1 MKEEHIRFPGTFR
14 LETGEVLEDIEITYH
29 TLGTLT
35 AGSKVVWICHALT
48 ANSNAKD
55 WWEGMVGDDRFFN
68 GQDYFL
74 VCANVPGS
82 CYGTTG
88 PLSVNPQ
95 TGKPYFGNFPHVTV
109 RDMVAAHNKLREYL
123 GIDRI
128 YAVIGSSIGGFQ
140 AIEYAMS
147 IPDRIEHLV
156 LIATNC
162 RVTPWGTAFN
172 EAQRMSIFADKT
184 YFDNVPEGGL
194 EGMKAARATAL
205 LSYRSYDG
213 YNQTQYEENDDVI
226 FADKAASYERYQGKK
241 LADRFNAYSYV
252 IMTKAIDSHNAGRF
266 RGGVDRALAALNVK
280 TLLIGIDSD
289 ILFPTAELKFMH
301 DRIPNSQYA
310 ELSSVF
316 GHDGFLLESKQLS
329 EIMQNFFDNT
339 HSR

>member
-1 MKEEHIRFPGTFR
+1 MNINHIIFPGTFH
-14 LETGEVLEDIEITYH
+14 LETGDILENIEIIYH

-35 AGSKVVWICHALT
+35 ANSKVVWICHALT
-48 ANSNAKD
+48 ANSDAEE
-55 WWEGMVGDDRFFN
+55 WWPGMVGDDKFFN
-68 GQDYFL
+68 GHNYFI
-74 VCANVPGS
+74 VCANVIGS
-82 CYGTTG
+82 CYGSTG
-88 PLSVNPQ
+88 PLSVDPQ
-95 TGKPYFGNFPHVTV
+95 SGTPYFSKFPYVTV
-109 RDMVAAHNKLREYL
+109 KDMVAAHDKLRNYL
-123 GIDRI
+123 GINRI

-140 AIEYAMS
+140 AIEYAML
-147 IPDRIEHLV
+147 IPDKIEHLV

-213 YNQTQYEENDDVI
+213 YNKTQYEEDDDVI
-226 FADKAASYERYQGKK
+226 FADRAASYERYQGKK

-252 IMTKAIDSHNAGRF
+252 VMTKVIDSHNVGRF
-266 RGGVDRALAALNVK
+266 RGGVEKSLSTLKMK

-289 ILFPTAELKFMH
+289 ILFPVTELKFMH
-301 DRIPNSQYA
+301 NNIPNSQYA

-316 GHDGFLLESKQLS
+316 GHDGFLLESEQLS
-329 EIMQNFFDNT
+329 IVLQNFFDN
-339 HSR
+339 

>member
-1 MKEEHIRFPGTFR
+1 MKENRILFSEPFH
-14 LETGEVLEDIEITYH
+14 LETGAILENLEITYH
-29 TLGTLT
+29 TSGTLT
-35 AGSKVVWICHALT
+35 ADSKVVWICHALT

-55 WWEGMVGDDRFFN
+55 WWEGMVGDDKFFN
-68 GQDYFL
+68 GKDYFI
-74 VCANVPGS
+74 VCANVIGS
-82 CYGTTG
+82 CYGSTG
-88 PLSVNPQ
+88 PLSINPE
-95 TGKPYFGNFPHVTV
+95 TERPYFGNFPCVTV

-123 GIDRI
+123 GIDRL
-128 YAVIGSSIGGFQ
+128 YAIVGSSIGGFQ

-147 IPDRIEHLV
+147 IPDKTDHLV

-172 EAQRMSIFADKT
+172 EAQRMSVYADKT
-184 YFDNVPEGGL
+184 YFDNIPEGGL

-213 YNQTQYEENDDVI
+213 FNATQYEKDVDTV
-226 FADKAASYERYQGKK
+226 FADRAASYERYQGEK
-241 LADRFNAYSYV
+241 LAGRFNAYSYV
-252 IMTKAIDSHNAGRF
+252 IMTKAIDSHNVGRL
-266 RGGVDRALAALNVK
+266 RGGVEKALASLNVK

-289 ILFPTAELKFMH
+289 ILFPATELKFMY

-329 EIMQNFFDNT
+329 EILQNFF
-339 HSR
+339 